1 MISYSQT
8 IVITHNDPNADTA
21 REQLLADGWMIT
33 SEDTGTT
40 TYMKSYYFNVN
51 NTNEP
56 LLSAI
61 DRLEK
66 IVMGEKE

>member
-21 REQLLADGWMIT
+21 KEQLLADGWMIT

-66 IVMGEKE
+66 IVMGETE